1 MLRSLIVLAS
11 FLPLAGCGL
20 GETAVSAAAGGA
32 SEAQQARDA
41 KKTEQRFQQQ
51 LEDATHA
58 AEQQHNA
65 DEAAA
70 EQ

>member
-1 MLRSLIVLAS
+1 MLRSLILLAS

-41 KKTEQRFQQQ
+41 KATEQRFQQR
-51 LEDATHA
+51 LEEATHT
-58 AEQQHNA
+58 AEKQHNA

-70 EQ
+70 DQ